1 MGLGNED
8 LEVLKVSVC
17 RSCCCPGAQGLLCSP
32 LPCAPSTIHLQ
43 CLAHRPESR
52 NTRGIRSCRRLAW
65 IYSDSQVIYLC
76 IFLFSSIF
84 VFFFDI
90 CLFAQERATNQ
101 FQGVEDFSKRAVTRL
116 LLNQVGRKA
125 GVSWHIVWEHFMMSQ
140 IPEPSFPQ
148 SHDTHTQFTLL
159 PAGKTA
165 EWLDPLKSHADDWG
179 AHFLSLSMEYWSLGN
194 APPTLILQHFSIPL
208 WCQAS
213 LGEIRWTEPDP

>member
-1 MGLGNED
+1 MGS
-8 LEVLKVSVC
+8 EVVGDWVEYILIPRLFIYVFSY
-17 RSCCCPGAQGLLCSP
+17 SP
-32 LPCAPSTIHLQ
+32 LSL
-43 CLAHRPESR
+43 
-52 NTRGIRSCRRLAW
+52 
-65 IYSDSQVIYLC
+65 
-76 IFLFSSIF
+76 

-101 FQGVEDFSKRAVTRL
+101 FQGVEDFSKWAVTRL

-125 GVSWHIVWEHFMMSQ
+125 GVSWHIVREDFMMSQ

-148 SHDTHTQFTLL
+148 GYETHPQFTLL

-165 EWLDPLKSHADDWG
+165 EWLTPLKSHADDWG

-194 APPTLILQHFSIPL
+194 APPTFILQHFSIPL

-213 LGEIRWTEPDP
+213 LGEIRSTELDP